1 MSSSFSLRVQHQH
14 TDSYILVEPSQPSLI
29 SIDDIAKRHQ
39 QGISHLPGLHVHV
52 QAAAPTVFVPPLG
65 ENAPPLGDVMTKRP
79 RGKEDRACNHT
90 PVTLIPGIHRAD
102 EQAKWETSR
111 IYVLSAQL
119 RLDNETSKEPPNK
132 AELARELNK
141 DPVISQWGYTD
152 KQIESK
158 LR

>member
-39 QGISHLPGLHVHV
+39 QAHLPGLHVRKV
-52 QAAAPTVFVPPLG
+52 AAPTATPAPAFVPPLG

-79 RGKEDRACNHT
+79 RGKEDRAGNHT
-90 PVTLIPGIHRAD
+90 LVTLIPGIHRAG
-102 EQAKWETSR
+102 EQAKWEPYQT
-111 IYVLSAQL
+111 YALSARL
-119 RLDNETSKEPPNK
+119 HLNEERLDK
-132 AELARELNK
+132 AKLARELNK
-141 DPVISQWGYTD
+141 DPVISKWKFSD